1 MYRGLVG
8 QAAGNTN
15 LVYPDA
21 LKLLPLYTLALL
33 KQQIFQELEA
43 ICYKDCILSTNTSTI
58 DINVCAA
65 KMKNPH
71 RIVGACSLTLRTETQ
86 THSMMRW
93 MSFSRRTY
101 HLYACPPIPSRRCLC
116 PAR

>member
-1 MYRGLVG
+1 LTSFNGGSPQVIE
-8 QAAGNTN
+8 A
-15 LVYPDA
+15 VIEHVP
-21 LKLLPLYTLALL
+21 L

-43 ICYKDCILSTNTSTI
+43 ICSKDCILSTNTSTI

-86 THSMMRW
+86 THSMMLW